1 MREKYKD
8 YIVNIEWS
16 NESLGYV
23 FQIYREDGTEILS
36 SIDPYMY
43 MENAL
48 IGARESIDS
57 MK

>member
-16 NESLGYV
+16 NESLGYI
-23 FQIYREDGTEILS
+23 FQIYREDGAEILS